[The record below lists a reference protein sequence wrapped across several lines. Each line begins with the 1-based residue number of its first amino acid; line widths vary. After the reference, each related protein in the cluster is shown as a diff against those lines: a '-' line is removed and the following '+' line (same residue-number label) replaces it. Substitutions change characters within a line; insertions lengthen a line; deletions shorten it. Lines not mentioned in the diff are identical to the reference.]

1 VIRGGAL
8 REASIVVKGRLQ
20 GGPKSSLPLGR
31 VLIVEDEQAIA
42 QGLKLLLE
50 DEYEVVVASG
60 GEGALEL
67 LTQGNH
73 FDVVLCDLMMPDL
86 SGIELYEQLKQNAP
100 GTEERLL
107 FMTGG
112 AYTPEAEEFLE
123 RVPNP
128 RVEKPFDLE
137 RMERLIRSVVK
148 RRGMA

>member
-1 VIRGGAL
+1 M

-20 GGPKSSLPLGR
+20 GPKSALPLGR

-42 QGLKLLLE
+42 QGLRLLLE
-50 DEYEVVVASG
+50 DEYDVMVASG
-60 GEGALEL
+60 GRAALDL
-67 LTQGNH
+67 LCGGEQ
-73 FDVVLCDLMMPDL
+73 FDVVLCDLMMPDV
-86 SGIELYEQLKQNAP
+86 SGIELYAELKVRVP

-112 AYTPEAEEFLE
+112 AFTPEAEAFLE

-137 RMERLIRSVVK
+137 RMERLIRSVV
-148 RRGMA
+148 RQRGNA

>member
-1 VIRGGAL
+1 M
-8 REASIVVKGRLQ
+8 REASIVSKDRFLA
-20 GGPKSSLPLGR
+20 PKSARSLGR

-42 QGLKLLLE
+42 QGLRLLLE
-50 DEYEVVVASG
+50 GEYEVVVASG
-60 GEGALEL
+60 GRAALEL
-67 LTQGNH
+67 LSHGSE

-86 SGIELYEQLKQNAP
+86 SGIELYEALKQQAP

-137 RMERLIRSVVK
+137 RMERLIRSLM
-148 RRGMA
+148 RQRGKS